1 MYHFQFILNKLTV
14 SNLSRNK
21 MKKITVISLFFL
33 IFLSISELKGQS
45 VIVNGASIP
54 SEIENPEL
62 LGINKEPYHATL
74 MPYANLQEALVA
86 RRHASS
92 LCRSLNGPWKF
103 NWVARPEK
111 RPVDFYKS
119 DYDVSA
125 WKEIPVPSNW
135 EVHGYGTPFYRNL
148 GYTIKKDF
156 PHVMSEPEKWYTSY
170 EERNPVG
177 SYRREFEVPAAWIG
191 RRNFITFDGVDCA
204 FFLWVN
210 GEKVGF
216 SVNSRNAAEFDL
228 TKYLKPGKNMIAV
241 EVYQYSSGTWL
252 EDQDMFRL
260 HGIFRNVTLWSAPQL
275 HIRDFFVKT
284 DLDKDYKDATL
295 DVTAKIK
302 NYNDKT
308 AKAQILTATVYD
320 KDGNEIAK
328 GSATG
333 TSLKTNQEEALNI
346 KIQVTN
352 PVKWTAETPNLYTIV
367 LTNSE
372 GEFLS
377 SKIGFRK
384 IEIKG
389 RIFTVNGV
397 PIKLKGVNR
406 HEHWSDVGHAV
417 TEEQMI
423 RDLEVIKQGNCNHVR
438 TSHYSDDPRWYELC
452 DEYGI
457 WLVAEANVECH
468 GYDGRFDEEP
478 TMKAAI
484 IDRNVANV
492 ENFKNHPS
500 VIIWSLGN
508 ECGGVGSNFVAAL
521 NTVKAMDPTR
531 FVHYERFGAGSRNPA
546 DLDGRMYGTAQDY
559 ARTAQD
565 KNLTKPFYIC
575 EFVHAMFN
583 SMGSL
588 EEYSKVFDNN
598 PEILGGAI
606 WEFQDQALWNK
617 RDPKHPILAYGGGF
631 GEAPNDHYFI
641 HKGVI
646 SYDRATEGK
655 NVKPHY
661 PEMKKAFQWI
671 DTELTDAINGGIQ
684 IKNKYQFISLDGF
697 DATWS
702 LSENGTEIDNGK
714 IKMRSIWWGKGLF
727 EANIPYK
734 IEHPKTGAEYF
745 LRISYKLKDKALWA
759 DKGFEVAT
767 EQFRLPINTPPVI
780 ETKVTQPVK
789 LVQNSQSAIIS
800 GKDFSVSFDKKTGF
814 MSQVTKNGIDM
825 LVADGAPKLHLWRA
839 SHRNDDDWA
848 YQQWQKFG
856 VNALQYS
863 LVDFKVEIIDNAS
876 VKVTSTTKADGKQGF
891 GVYHTATY
899 LVKGDGTIK
908 VDNQLQFVGFR
919 INLARIGV
927 RMLLDKKLDRMTFLG
942 RGPFENYSDRKSSAE
957 VGIYELGVN
966 EQYEYE
972 KPMERGNHED
982 VRWAKL
988 SGKDMPSLMIQSD
1001 EKLMQVAAL
1010 PHTDE
1015 QMHPVEYKIDLP
1027 ASTSTVFCISTKTLG
1042 VGSASCGP
1050 RPLEKFQVFAEPTSF
1065 SYTIKLQ

>member
-1 MYHFQFILNKLTV
+1 
-14 SNLSRNK
+14 
-21 MKKITVISLFFL
+21 MKKITFLSLFFL
-33 IFLSISELKGQS
+33 YLFSLNGFCVQLKS
-45 VIVNGASIP
+45 DTIVGAPIP
-54 SEIENPEL
+54 PEIENPEL

-74 MPYANLQEALVA
+74 MPYSNLQEALVA
-86 RRHASS
+86 KRHASS
-92 LCRSLNGPWKF
+92 LSRSLNGSWKF
-103 NWVARPEK
+103 NWVPTPEK
-111 RPVDFYKS
+111 RPVDFYKPDFDIS
-119 DYDVSA
+119 G
-125 WKEIPVPSNW
+125 WKEIKVPSNW
-135 EVHGYGTPFYRNL
+135 EVQGYGTPFYRNL

-156 PHVMSEPEKWYTSY
+156 PRVMSEPEKWFTSFI
-170 EERNPVG
+170 ERNPVG
-177 SYRREFEVPAAWIG
+177 SYRREFDVPTEWAG

-216 SVNSRNAAEFDL
+216 SVNSRNAADFDL
-228 TKYLKPGKNMIAV
+228 TKYLKPGKNMIAI
-241 EVYQYSSGTWL
+241 EVYQYSSGTWM
-252 EDQDMFRL
+252 EDQDMWRL
-260 HGIFRNVTLWSAPQL
+260 HGIFRDVTLWSAPQV
-275 HIRDFFVKT
+275 HIRDYFVKP
-284 DLDKDYKDATL
+284 DLDKDYKDGS
-295 DVTAKIK
+295 VEVSAKIK
-302 NYNDKT
+302 NYSDNT
-308 AKAQILTATVYD
+308 AKPQTFVATLYD
-320 KDGNEIAK
+320 KSGTEIVK
-328 GSATG
+328 ESATG
-333 TSLKTNQEEALNI
+333 TALNSKQEEILKVQFKVN
-346 KIQVTN
+346 N
-352 PVKWTAETPNLYTIV
+352 PLKWTAETPNLYTVV
-367 LTNSE
+367 LTNST
-372 GEFLS
+372 GEILS

-384 IEIKG
+384 VEIKG

-438 TSHYSDDPRWYELC
+438 TSHYSDNPRWYELC
-452 DEYGI
+452 DEWGI
-457 WLVAEANVECH
+457 WLVAEANCESH
-468 GYDGRFDEEP
+468 GYDWRFDEEP

-521 NTVKAMDPTR
+521 NTVKALDPTR
-531 FVHYERFGAGSRNPA
+531 FVHYERFGTGSKNPA
-546 DLDGRMYGTAQDY
+546 DLDGRMYGTAEDY
-559 ARTAQD
+559 ANMA
-565 KNLTKPFYIC
+565 KNKDLTKPLYIC

-631 GEAPNDHYFI
+631 GENPNDHYFI

-646 SYDRATEGK
+646 SYDRSTTGN

-671 DTELTDAINGGIQ
+671 DTELNDPASGSISIR
-684 IKNKYQFISLDGF
+684 NKYQFINLSGF
-697 DATWS
+697 DISWS
-702 LSENGTEIDNGK
+702 LTENGKEIAKGTATM
-714 IKMRSIWWGKGLF
+714 MRPINPRSTGRSNL
-727 EANIPYK
+727 NYK
-734 IEHPKTGAEYF
+734 IEHPIAGADYF
-745 LRISYKLKDKALWA
+745 LRVSYTLKEKTLCA

-767 EQFRLPINTPPVI
+767 EQFKLPVGTPPVI
-780 ETKVTQPVK
+780 EKQVTEQVK
-789 LVQNSQSAIIS
+789 ITQNDQSVTIS
-800 GKDFSVSFDKKTGF
+800 GKGFTVVFDKKTGF
-814 MSQVTKNGIDM
+814 MSQLIQNGTE
-825 LVADGAPKLHLWRA
+825 LLAADGAPKLHLWRA
-839 SHRNDDDWA
+839 AHRTDDDWVYNIWTKYGITTLKYA
-848 YQQWQKFG
+848 
-856 VNALQYS
+856 
-863 LVDFKVEIIDNAS
+863 LVDMKVEAIDKS
-876 VKVTSTTKADGKQGF
+876 TVKVISTTKADGKEGF

-908 VDNQLQFVGFR
+908 VDNQVQFVGFR
-919 INLARIGV
+919 VNLARIGV
-927 RMLLDKKLDRMTFLG
+927 RMLLDKKLDRMTFFG

-957 VGIYELGVN
+957 VGVYELGVN

-972 KPMERGNHED
+972 KPMERGNHEE

-988 SGKDMPSLMIQSD
+988 SGKDMPSMMIQSD

-1015 QMHPVEYKIDLP
+1015 QMYPVEYKIDLP
-1027 ASTSTVFCISTKTLG
+1027 TSSATVFCVSTKTLG

-1050 RPLEKFQVFAEPTSF
+1050 RPLEKFQVFSDTTSF
-1065 SYTIKLQ
+1065 TYTIKLQ